1 MRVETDTGTATFF
14 VDGGENSAAVGTS
27 NSTVTADSKFTVS
40 GIKDG
45 TFGRT
50 CLLLRDTDGTVGSG
64 NTMMV
69 CAFTGDANA
78 SSGTFIAFRDSGA
91 EIGAIDVAS
100 TSSVS
105 FSTTSDYRLKENV
118 KPMSDVWDK
127 IKALKPV
134 NFTWKKAPNEPAI
147 NGFIAH
153 ELQEIC
159 PEAVTGEKDGMVT
172 RANGSEEM
180 NLQGV
185 DYGRM
190 SHLLAK
196 GLQEAIA
203 KIEILEAKVAKLEG

>member
-1 MRVETDTGTATFF
+1 MGGFQIQCGHNGSNIQRMKIDQTEVVFNESSLDSDFRVETDGGTATFF

-27 NSTVTADSKFTVS
+27 NLSNGLQDSKFTVS

-50 CLLLRDTDGTVGSG
+50 CLFLRDTDPTVGGG

-69 CAFTGDANA
+69 CAFTGDGNA
-78 SSGTFIAFRDSGA
+78 SGGTYIAFRDSGN

-127 IKALKPV
+127 IKFL
-134 NFTWKKAPNEPAI
+134 
-147 NGFIAH
+147 
-153 ELQEIC
+153 
-159 PEAVTGEKDGMVT
+159 
-172 RANGSEEM
+172 
-180 NLQGV
+180 NL
-185 DYGRM
+185 
-190 SHLLAK
+190 
-196 GLQEAIA
+196 
-203 KIEILEAKVAKLEG
+203 